1 MRASSPPGRWD
12 PRVGKWKLNQIIKE
26 YLKVAPDPITVDS
39 LIRHL
44 KSQGYDPTTTR
55 KILDQFV
62 EIDKKGH
69 VYMKKGGGD

>member
-26 YLKVAPDPITVDS
+26 YLKVAPDPITVED

-44 KSQGYDPTTTR
+44 KSHGYDPITAR
-55 KILDQFV
+55 RVLDQFV
-62 EIDKKGH
+62 EIDGKGH
-69 VYMKKGGGD
+69 VYMKRGG